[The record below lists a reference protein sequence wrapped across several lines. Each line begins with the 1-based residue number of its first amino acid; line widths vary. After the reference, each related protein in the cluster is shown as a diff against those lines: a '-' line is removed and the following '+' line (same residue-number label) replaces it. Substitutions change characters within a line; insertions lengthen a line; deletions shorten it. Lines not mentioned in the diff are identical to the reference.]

1 MKKPTPFPPE
11 IHVRPRIYI
20 GDDISIGPGKIDLL
34 RLIDETR
41 SIAAAA
47 RLRDIPYKRAWFLI
61 DTLNKSLGSPVIET
75 VSGGKGGGG
84 SALTLLGKQLVV
96 CYAMLEKR
104 INAEAIEE
112 MEALRRLSSLIAKA
126 AAETTVDTDKAA

>member
-1 MKKPTPFPPE
+1 MKSTHNAPE

-20 GDDISIGPGKIDLL
+20 GDEISIGPGKIDLL
-34 RLIDETR
+34 RLVDETR

-47 RLRDIPYKRAWFLI
+47 RIRQIPYKRAWFLI

-84 SALTLLGKQLVV
+84 SVLTLLGKQLVV
-96 CYAMLEKR
+96 CYNALEQR
-104 INAEAIEE
+104 INAGSIAELEN
-112 MEALRRLSSLIAKA
+112 LRKLSSLSAKA
-126 AAETTVDTDKAA
+126 AGKTDKAA